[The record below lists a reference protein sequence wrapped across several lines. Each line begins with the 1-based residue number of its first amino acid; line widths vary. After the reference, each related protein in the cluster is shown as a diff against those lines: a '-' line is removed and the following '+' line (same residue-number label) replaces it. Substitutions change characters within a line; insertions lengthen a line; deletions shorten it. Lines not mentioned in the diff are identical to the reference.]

1 MSDLE
6 MQPPNQQV
14 STHEITTVQCPDRW
28 QVYHRLKALDIS
40 CQCKTN
46 RPLQVK
52 LDNTISAIQ
61 LWSVTKQC
69 TASRQELV
77 DWLDR
82 CWLLKS

>member
-1 MSDLE
+1 MNNLE
-6 MQPPNQQV
+6 MQSQDRQS
-14 STHEITTVQCPDRW
+14 STPERITVQGSDRW
-28 QVYHRLKALDIS
+28 QMYYRLQTLDIS

-52 LDNTISAIQ
+52 LDSILTAIQ
-61 LWSVTKQC
+61 IWSVAKQC

-82 CWLLKS
+82 CWLLEQ